1 MLIRREGWNVQ
12 GINLEFKTQIRLI
25 KGTITLSIEKEHL
38 EIT

>member
-25 KGTITLSIEKEHL
+25 KRKIRKNMKKNTLK
-38 EIT
+38 